1 MPRHSVTITEKFRA
15 AVEAYRRQRGLPSW
29 SSAIVELA
37 AAALG
42 YQEQAVGSWGG
53 DRKTVIP
60 DPDAPFPETDP
71 WDELGVYRT
80 LSNKEK

>member
-37 AAALG
+37 AIALG
-42 YQEQAVGSWGG
+42 YQEQATRPWGG
-53 DRKTVIP
+53 NRKTVP
-60 DPDAPFPETDP
+60 DPDAPYPEDDP
-71 WDELGVYRT
+71 WDEMGFPAPRT
-80 LSNKEK
+80 

>member
-37 AAALG
+37 AIALG

-60 DPDAPFPETDP
+60 DPDAQPAAAPTGIGEQGGGN
-71 WDELGVYRT
+71 EVRAV
-80 LSNKEK
+80 

>member
-37 AAALG
+37 AIALG

-53 DRKTVIP
+53 DRKTVLP
-60 DPDAPFPETDP
+60 DPDAPYPDIDP
-71 WDELGVYRT
+71 WDELGVIRPK
-80 LSNKEK
+80 KEIR